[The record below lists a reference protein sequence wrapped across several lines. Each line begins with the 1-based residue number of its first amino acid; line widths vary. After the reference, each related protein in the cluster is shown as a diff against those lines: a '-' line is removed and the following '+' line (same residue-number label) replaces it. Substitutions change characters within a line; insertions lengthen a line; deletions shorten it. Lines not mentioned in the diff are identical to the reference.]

1 NQVLFYQDN
10 ILPVLLSGLKDDTWR
25 YQQLSAPLELLALHD
40 PRGTQLKTLKAYFDQ
55 NCDLAQTCQTLHIHR
70 NTLRYRLEKIEQE
83 TKLNF
88 NNIAD
93 KTRLYL
99 ATLSQA

>member
-1 NQVLFYQDN
+1 M
-10 ILPVLLSGLKDDTWR
+10 
-25 YQQLSAPLELLALHD
+25 
-40 PRGTQLKTLKAYFDQ
+40 
-55 NCDLAQTCQTLHIHR
+55 LHIHR